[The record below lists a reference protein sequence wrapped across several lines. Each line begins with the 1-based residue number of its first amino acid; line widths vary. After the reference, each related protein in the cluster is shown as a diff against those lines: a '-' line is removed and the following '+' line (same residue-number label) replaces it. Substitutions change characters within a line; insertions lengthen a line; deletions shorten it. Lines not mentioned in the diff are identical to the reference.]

1 MLTFICTTSIPSESS
16 GHPSHHSA
24 RGIWRRTKAGN
35 IGEATS
41 KRPTILSRVGDN
53 PGLKPKSFIY
63 LVAIT
68 IFTMANPTFTI
79 SAVQFKDVSEIGQ
92 ISADAFVGDRQTQM
106 KNLGSKPYDMK
117 QVAMESLPGLLRNPR
132 AFAIKITDD
141 ATGEIMG
148 YCNWGFRGFKPEE
161 LPKLAGK
168 PEPLEEPATLEADS
182 AEQANEEQK
191 AHDGPNGPESRTD
204 DDPIGRLQTLTGNDM
219 ERWMEEVMPEG
230 TRCLYIVGLSV
241 SPEYQGRGVG
251 SALLRWGTGICEEKN
266 VFAWVHSSE
275 PAWQMYEKSGFQI
288 VRILDIDLDEYAPVP
303 PPNEGP
309 GAKWGHY
316 VFRYMKYLP
325 GQMNRALMKS
335 GGSRQAEK

>member
-1 MLTFICTTSIPSESS
+1 
-16 GHPSHHSA
+16 
-24 RGIWRRTKAGN
+24 
-35 IGEATS
+35 
-41 KRPTILSRVGDN
+41 
-53 PGLKPKSFIY
+53 
-63 LVAIT
+63 
-68 IFTMANPTFTI
+68 MANPAFTI
-79 SAVQFKDVSEIGQ
+79 SAVQLDDVSEIGQ

-141 ATGEIMG
+141 AMGEIMG

-182 AEQANEEQK
+182 AEQAKEEQK

-241 SPEYQGRGVG
+241 SPKYQGRGVG

-288 VRILDIDLDEYAPVP
+288 IRILDVDLDDYAPVP

-325 GQMNRALMKS
+325 GQINRAMMKPGVS
-335 GGSRQAEK
+335 KQAEQ